1 MSISEQG
8 RGMTDPD
15 QIDVN
20 PGIDVEKNTN
30 ESTLRTSTDQLADD
44 NDKRKHIKSEESNL
58 QRAKVPQCLSQGKSA
73 EIGEDGDAEAP
84 DSERARIERMGRE
97 RPTQFK
103 SFVAEL
109 AFCYSV
115 IASQFMSVGSAATIP
130 LKGINM
136 IQEYFVSG
144 FNLLLPTLIKDL
156 SIPQASAIWPA
167 SAFALVSAAFF
178 LPCGRLADMYGG
190 YPVYLFGLVWFTVWS
205 IIAGFAQNSL
215 MLDFCR
221 ALQGLGPAAFLPS
234 GLMLI
239 GSAYRPGPRKNLV
252 FSIYGAMAPLGF
264 FIGIFI
270 GGATGS
276 FLQFGWYFWIGAMLI
291 TTTVLAAIFAIP
303 NDIEERKAMGVQM
316 DWLGSISIVS
326 GLVLVIFAITDASHA
341 PDGWKTPY
349 VYVTLVVG
357 ALFLGVAFYVEG
369 WVATN
374 PLLPFDLFQVPHL
387 PALFVALFFSYGVLG
402 IFLLYGTLYM
412 QNVMG
417 GSPLQVA
424 AWYIP
429 AGAGGCLISVFGGYI
444 LHLLPG
450 TVLMLLGGGAWV
462 GNSLLFALA
471 PEGANYW
478 AFVFPAMIF
487 ATMGIDLVYNVA
499 NIFITTSLSQSRQ
512 GLAGAL
518 INSLL
523 YLGIAALLAFAD
535 VIQTATANMGL
546 KRSYQSVFWY
556 QLACSVLALVIMIGF
571 VRIRKAESDLT
582 ADERAALE
590 VQNPGPK

>member
-8 RGMTDPD
+8 RGMTDTD
-15 QIDVN
+15 QRHVN
-20 PGIDVEKNTN
+20 PGIEVERNIN
-30 ESTLRTSTDQLADD
+30 ESTLKTSIDQLADD
-44 NDKRKHIKSEESNL
+44 VDERKHIKSEEATIQPADAS
-58 QRAKVPQCLSQGKSA
+58 QCLPQGKSTQVVKN
-73 EIGEDGDAEAP
+73 GDAEAP
-84 DSERARIERMGRE
+84 ESERARIERMGRE
-97 RPTQFK
+97 RTTQFK
-103 SFVAEL
+103 SFAAEL

-115 IASQFMSVGSAATIP
+115 IASQFMSVSSVAATP
-130 LKGINM
+130 LKGPNPN
-136 IQEYFVSG
+136 QEYFVSG

-215 MLDFCR
+215 MLDFSR

-264 FIGIFI
+264 FIGIFVA
-270 GGATGS
+270 GATGS
-276 FLQFGWYFWIGAMLI
+276 FLAFGWYFWIGAMLI

-341 PDGWKTPY
+341 PDGWRTPY
-349 VYVTLVVG
+349 IYVTLVVG
-357 ALFLGVAFYVEG
+357 ALLLGIAFYVEG
-369 WVATN
+369 WVAAN
-374 PLLPFDLFQVPHL
+374 PLLPFDLFKVPHL

-523 YLGIAALLAFAD
+523 YLGIASLLAFAD
-535 VIQTATANMGL
+535 VIQTATANAGL

-571 VRIRKAESDLT
+571 VRIKKAESDLT

-590 VQNPGPK
+590 GQNPGGK